1 MEKLLI
7 HVCCGP
13 DLTYSFEYFARNFD
27 TYAFFTNSNID
38 SNDEY
43 EKRYREAETVAGHY
57 NFSIEKDVYM
67 PEEFELLAAGLE
79 NEQEMGARCAVCHR
93 MNLEKTAKEAKQ
105 KGYDAF
111 STTLTISPHKNS
123 ELINGIGKDI
133 EKDYGIK
140 YISANLKKNGGFLR
154 SVLISKELKL
164 YRQIY
169 CGCKY
174 AKGEF

>member
-1 MEKLLI
+1 MEKLLV

-13 DLTYSFEYFARNFD
+13 DLTYSYEYFSGIFD

-38 SNDEY
+38 SNYEY
-43 EKRYREAETVAGHY
+43 EKRYRAAEIVAGHY
-57 NFSIEKDVYM
+57 NFAIEKDMYM
-67 PEEFELLAAGLE
+67 PEEFERLAAGLE
-79 NEQEMGARCAVCHR
+79 SEMEMGARCAVCHR
-93 MNLEKTAKEAKQ
+93 MNLKKTAKEAIQ

-123 ELINGIGKDI
+123 ELINVIGKDI
-133 EKDYGIK
+133 EKECNIK
-140 YISANLKKNGGFLR
+140 YISANLKKNGGFLK

-164 YRQIY
+164 YRQTY

-174 AKGEF
+174 AKGEL